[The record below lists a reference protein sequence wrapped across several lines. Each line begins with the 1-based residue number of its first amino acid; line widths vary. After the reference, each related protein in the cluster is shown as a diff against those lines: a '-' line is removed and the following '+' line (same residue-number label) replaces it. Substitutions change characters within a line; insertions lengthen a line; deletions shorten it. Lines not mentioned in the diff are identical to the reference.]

1 MNRAIDQTSKT
12 VELINRYVDAVFA
25 YTSIKSEE
33 NYKYLEDIKQEYK
46 EFLNAPKKMPNKLS

>member
-25 YTSIKSEE
+25 YTSIKSKE
-33 NYKYLEDIKQEYK
+33 NYKYLEAIKQEYK
-46 EFLNAPKKMPNKLS
+46 EFLEVDKKNKS